1 MSNRTLVKV
10 SASENCIGFRTIS
23 RRRKSDHT
31 FLVTRDELARLE
43 YEPQIIT
50 RDIYS
55 FAVLR
60 RDTAAGTLS
69 VNFSWLNGNCSGDL
83 IGREETVTLPYDALT
98 DFVQASAQEDGPQQ
112 WKTLSTEKVTTPKI
126 VFVDKPRL
134 SECLENKV
142 VRKKLARALRDNFQ
156 HDERVEFY
164 HESIPYSFFFQV
176 FRAGWSPLV
185 GGLILHNY
193 DGNLK
198 KAHYSV
204 HT

>member
-1 MSNRTLVKV
+1 MNTRILVKV

-23 RRRKSDHT
+23 RRRKSEHN

-60 RDTAAGTLS
+60 RDTDAGMLS
-69 VNFSWLNGNCSGDL
+69 IDFSWLNGSGGNKL
-83 IGREETVTLPYDALT
+83 MGWEETITLPYDELA
-98 DFVQASAQEDGPQQ
+98 DFVQASTQEGGPKE
-112 WKTLSTEKVTTPKI
+112 WKTLSTEKVTTPQI

-142 VRKKLARALRDNFQ
+142 VRKKLARALRDNFRC
-156 HDERVEFY
+156 DERVEFY
-164 HESIPYSFFFQV
+164 HESIPYSFL
-176 FRAGWSPLV
+176 FRAFRSGWSPLV
-185 GGLILHNY
+185 GGLIFHNY
-193 DGNLK
+193 DSNLK
-198 KAHYSV
+198 KAYYSV

>member
-1 MSNRTLVKV
+1 MSSRTLVKV

-23 RRRKSDHT
+23 RRRKSEHN

-43 YEPQIIT
+43 YEPQIVT

-60 RDTAAGTLS
+60 RDTDAGTLS
-69 VNFSWLNGNCSGDL
+69 IDFSWLNGSGGGKL
-83 IGREETVTLPYDALT
+83 MGWEETVTLPYDALS

-112 WKTLSTEKVTTPKI
+112 WKTLSTEKVTTPQI

-134 SECLENKV
+134 SECLGNKV
-142 VRKKLARALRDNFQ
+142 VRKKLARALRDNFRC
-156 HDERVEFY
+156 DERVEFY
-164 HESIPYSFFFQV
+164 HESIPYSFL
-176 FRAGWSPLV
+176 FRAFKAGWSPLI
-185 GGLILHNY
+185 GGLIFHNHK
-193 DGNLK
+193 DDLK
-198 KAHYSV
+198 KAYYSV

>member
-10 SASENCIGFRTIS
+10 SASKNCIGFRTIS

-60 RDTAAGTLS
+60 RDSDAGTLS
-69 VNFSWLNGNCSGDL
+69 IDFSWLNGSSGGNL
-83 IGREETVTLPYDALT
+83 IGWDETVTLPYDELMT
-98 DFVQASAQEDGPQQ
+98 FVQASTQEGGPQQ
-112 WKTLSTEKVTTPKI
+112 WKSLSIQKTTTPQI
-126 VFVDKPRL
+126 VFVDKDRL
-134 SECLENKV
+134 RKCLENRV
-142 VRKKLARALRDNFQ
+142 VRKKLARALRDNFRC
-156 HDERVEFY
+156 DERVEFY
-164 HESIPYSFFFQV
+164 HDLMAYSFMFKS
-176 FRAGWSPLV
+176 FRSGWSPLI
-185 GGLILHNY
+185 GGLIFHNHK
-193 DGNLK
+193 DDLK
-198 KAHYSV
+198 KAYYSV

>member
-23 RRRKSDHT
+23 RNRKSRQRY
-31 FLVTRDELARLE
+31 LVTRDQLARLE

-60 RDTAAGTLS
+60 RDSNAGTLS
-69 VNFSWLNGNCSGDL
+69 IDFSWLNGSSGGKL
-83 IGREETVTLPYDALT
+83 MGWEETVTLPYDALT
-98 DFVQASAQEDGPQQ
+98 DFVQTSAQEGGPKE
-112 WKTLSTEKVTTPKI
+112 WKTLSIQKTTTPQI
-126 VFVDKPRL
+126 VFVDKDRL
-134 SECLENKV
+134 HKCLENRV
-142 VRKKLARALRDNFQ
+142 VRKKLAQALRDNYQ

-164 HESIPYSFFFQV
+164 HESVPYSFV
-176 FRAGWSPLV
+176 FRSFRDGWSPLV
-185 GGLILHNY
+185 GGLIFHNSEG
-193 DGNLK
+193 DLK
-198 KAHYSV
+198 KAYYSV

>member
-10 SASENCIGFRTIS
+10 SASESCIGFRTIS

-50 RDIYS
+50 RDIHS

-69 VNFSWLNGNCSGDL
+69 VNFSWLNGNCNGNL

-112 WKTLSTEKVTTPKI
+112 WKTLSTEKVTTPQI
-126 VFVDKPRL
+126 IFVDKPRL

-142 VRKKLARALRDNFQ
+142 VRKKLARALRDNFRC
-156 HDERVEFY
+156 DDRVEFY
-164 HESIPYSFFFQV
+164 HDFMAYSFMFKA
-176 FRAGWSPLV
+176 FRSGWSPLI
-185 GGLILHNY
+185 GGLIFHNHK
-193 DGNLK
+193 DNLK
-198 KAHYSV
+198 KAYYSV

>member
-10 SASENCIGFRTIS
+10 YAGENCIGFRTIS
-23 RRRKSDHT
+23 RNRKSRQRY
-31 FLVTRDELARLE
+31 LVTRDQLARLE

-60 RDTAAGTLS
+60 HDTNAGTLS
-69 VNFSWLNGNCSGDL
+69 IDFSWLNGSSG
-83 IGREETVTLPYDALT
+83 GRLMGWEETVTLPYDALT

-112 WKTLSTEKVTTPKI
+112 WKTLSIEKMTTPEI

-134 SECLENKV
+134 RECLENRV
-142 VRKKLARALRDNFQ
+142 VRKKLARALRDNFRC
-156 HDERVEFY
+156 DERVEFY
-164 HESIPYSFFFQV
+164 HDSIPYSFVFRS

-185 GGLILHNY
+185 GGLIFHNY
-193 DGNLK
+193 EGNLK

>member
-1 MSNRTLVKV
+1 MSSRTLVKV

-23 RRRKSDHT
+23 RRRKSEHN

-43 YEPQIIT
+43 YEPQVIT

-60 RDTAAGTLS
+60 RDSNAGTLS
-69 VNFSWLNGNCSGDL
+69 IDFSWLNGSSGGKL
-83 IGREETVTLPYDALT
+83 MGWEETVTLPYDALT

-112 WKTLSTEKVTTPKI
+112 WKTLSIEKMTTPEI

-134 SECLENKV
+134 RECLKNKV
-142 VRKKLARALRDNFQ
+142 VKKKLARALRDNFRY
-156 HDERVEFY
+156 DERVEFY
-164 HESIPYSFFFQV
+164 HESIPYSFIFQA

-185 GGLILHNY
+185 GGLIFHNY
-193 DGNLK
+193 DSNLK
-198 KAHYSV
+198 KAYYSV

>member
-23 RRRKSDHT
+23 RNRKSRQRY
-31 FLVTRDELARLE
+31 LVTRDQLARLE

-50 RDIYS
+50 RDIFS

-60 RDTAAGTLS
+60 RDSNAGTLS
-69 VNFSWLNGNCSGDL
+69 IDFSWLNGSSGGKL
-83 IGREETVTLPYDALT
+83 MGWEETVTLSYDALT
-98 DFVQASAQEDGPQQ
+98 DFVQASTQEDGPQQ
-112 WKTLSTEKVTTPKI
+112 WKTLSIEKVTTPQI

-142 VRKKLARALRDNFQ
+142 VRKKLARALRDNFRC
-156 HDERVEFY
+156 DDRVEFY
-164 HESIPYSFFFQV
+164 HDFMAYSFMFKA
-176 FRAGWSPLV
+176 FRSGWSPLI
-185 GGLILHNY
+185 GGLIFHNHK
-193 DGNLK
+193 DNLK
-198 KAHYSV
+198 KAYYSV